1 MVWLYRKL
9 SFLLLFVSLTNQSFS
24 QPTSQESEPYKSFI
38 TSLGNNIIN
47 ILVNKNAP
55 LIQRKEKFRQVLRDY
70 FDVPEIGKFVLA
82 RYWKRT
88 TDQQKKEY
96 LALFEDAIVD
106 NYAAQFDNYQNEIL
120 EVQSVRED
128 SDHGVMVMSV
138 IKRQTGAPPLKIDW
152 KIFKT
157 KKGLRVYHIIINGVS
172 MSITQRSEYGGVISK
187 NGGRVEGLL
196 ELMRKGKSPTF
207 TTAEK

>member
-88 TDQQKKEY
+88 TDQQKKE
-96 LALFEDAIVD
+96 I
-106 NYAAQFDNYQNEIL
+106 
-120 EVQSVRED
+120 
-128 SDHGVMVMSV
+128 
-138 IKRQTGAPPLKIDW
+138 
-152 KIFKT
+152 
-157 KKGLRVYHIIINGVS
+157 
-172 MSITQRSEYGGVISK
+172 
-187 NGGRVEGLL
+187 GRAHV
-196 ELMRKGKSPTF
+196 
-207 TTAEK
+207 